1 MPVKLNDFYEDV
13 DDDDD
18 DDYNN
23 DDILFWQ
30 NFILEKARP
39 VLAQIGWEDMGDTEN
54 HLRK

>member
-1 MPVKLNDFYEDV
+1 MPVKLNDFYED
-13 DDDDD
+13 DDDDV
-18 DDYNN
+18 DYSN

-39 VLAQIGWEDMGDTEN
+39 VLAQIGWEDMGVTEN

>member
-1 MPVKLNDFYEDV
+1 MPVKLNDFY

-18 DDYNN
+18 DVDYSN

>member
-1 MPVKLNDFYEDV
+1 MQNKVILSLQVKLNNFYGN
-13 DDDDD
+13 DD
-18 DDYNN
+18 
-23 DDILFWQ
+23 DDILFRQ